1 MTAHLSSATAIID
14 RIAGWRAL
22 AVWLLVIFGLSSIPN
37 NFQPSDSQIPADKI
51 AHGIEFAV
59 LGLILAW
66 ALRRRAPDRGRGAIA
81 VATVVLSTLYGVTDE
96 FHQRFV
102 PGRDVSLADL
112 AADIVGAMFG
122 AASLWLFPAP
132 RTVDAQRR

>member
-1 MTAHLSSATAIID
+1 
-14 RIAGWRAL
+14 
-22 AVWLLVIFGLSSIPN
+22 
-37 NFQPSDSQIPADKI
+37 
-51 AHGIEFAV
+51 
-59 LGLILAW
+59 
-66 ALRRRAPDRGRGAIA
+66 